1 MAVETPGNLIANVP
15 PKPQQAS
22 ASACSTSSTFG
33 SDEISVVPDVVSPRP
48 RRWWQEQWNATGR
61 RAPTVGAVFA
71 SGARR
76 APNSTTRSST
86 PASRGSPAKSSGQ
99 ACSIVAAHEP
109 ESTTMGPSLSASAAS
124 VVSAT
129 RRASS
134 GKPEFQAG
142 WPQQVWP
149 AGNVTR

>member
-1 MAVETPGNLIANVP
+1 MP

-33 SDEISVVPDVVSPRP
+33 SDEISVVPDVVSRRP

-61 RAPTVGAVFA
+61 PRRPAAPCSRQRREQRAELDHALEH
-71 SGARR
+71 ARR
-76 APNSTTRSST
+76 A
-86 PASRGSPAKSSGQ
+86 RGSPANSSGQ

-109 ESTTMGPSLSASAAS
+109 ESTTIGPSLPASASS
-124 VVSAT
+124 VVAAT

-149 AGNVTR
+149 SGNVTS